1 MSMSIM
7 DLLQSKG
14 NKRNE
19 VWKYLELHG
28 KEVNKMEP
36 QVFSVLSSYYFHPG
50 CECFLSVKF

>member
-7 DLLQSKG
+7 DLLHSKG

-19 VWKYLELHG
+19 VWKYLKLNG

-36 QVFSVLSSYYFHPG
+36 QVFSILSCYYFHPD
-50 CECFLSVKF
+50 C